1 MFKCVFILLYVF
13 LCMSLCSYMHVLV
26 FVCIPIY
33 VCACVCASVHSLFRK
48 IETLNGIVRF
58 PLGVKAAVDDK
69 ITEYSLQNKMVLRN
83 GTHKSPTNR
92 QEQFIAN
99 WEIGLLSRTEE
110 KRNSQC
116 TLTLSVLVCSC

>member
-1 MFKCVFILLYVF
+1 MFVCLFVLLVRF
-13 LCMSLCSYMHVLV
+13 LCEFLCLYACAFAC
-26 FVCIPIY
+26 FVPIFIC
-33 VCACVCASVHSLFRK
+33 VCTRVCASVHSLFRK
-48 IETLNGIVRF
+48 IGTLNRIVRF

-99 WEIGLLSRTEE
+99 WEIGLLSRTEKNE
-110 KRNSQC
+110 TQC
-116 TLTLSVLVCSC
+116 ILTLTVLVCSC